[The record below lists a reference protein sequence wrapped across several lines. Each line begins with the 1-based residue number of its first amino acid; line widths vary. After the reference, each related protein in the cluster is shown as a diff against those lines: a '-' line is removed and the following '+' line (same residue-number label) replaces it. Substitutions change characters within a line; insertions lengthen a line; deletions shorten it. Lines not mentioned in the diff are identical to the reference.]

1 MSSGLH
7 PGTEAVLEGRLRWVA
22 LPIVLSFAIFVLRL
36 FQLQIV
42 ESESLALRSR
52 SNAVRHVRLEAPR
65 GQIVDRAGRVLATT
79 RIAFGAELVPNE
91 LRHPDQTLAALAQL
105 IEVDSAALRGRVS
118 GLRGRA
124 RFQPV
129 SVADDLSF
137 DQLARLESHRYALPG
152 VVTDVEPRRH
162 YLEGPLAAHLLGSI
176 GEISAAQLESAAFE
190 GYVAGEIV
198 GQTGLET
205 LYESHLRGRAGAR
218 NVSVDVAGREIQTLD
233 EARPLTGGTVV
244 LALDLDLQRAA
255 EDAFDER
262 AEGAPPRVGALVA
275 LDPRNG
281 DVLALVSRPTY
292 DPNDFAGGIAPEHWA
307 SLTHDEW
314 QPLHSRALQ
323 SHYPP
328 GSTYKVFLAAAGL
341 QAGLVDPA
349 APVYCPGSFR
359 LGRRTYRCW
368 KKEGHGAMNLH
379 TALVQSCD
387 VYFYQLGLRLGIDRL
402 AEYARGFGLGRP
414 TGIGFAN
421 EAPGLVPTEAW
432 KRRRFG
438 EPWVLGETVSAAIG
452 QGFSLTSPLQ
462 LAVAYAAIANGG
474 KLVRPRLVLRLE
486 SREGEIVEAREPEV
500 VGTTPVDAEHL
511 ARVRHALAGVVQE
524 PRGTGGRARVEGVEV
539 AGKTGTAQVVKL
551 EHTEHLAEDEIPIRS
566 RDHAWFA
573 AFAPAEDAEIV
584 VAVIVEHGGH
594 GGSAAAPLAQ
604 RVLARYFEREAGPA
618 PPAPEAPTPPEAP
631 PVGTDDGAL
640 RQARA
645 ADGGRVARP

>member
-1 MSSGLH
+1 M
-7 PGTEAVLEGRLRWVA
+7 LEGRLRWVA
-22 LPIVLSFAIFVLRL
+22 APIVLTFAIFVLRL

-52 SNAVRHVRLEAPR
+52 GNAVRHVRVEAPR
-65 GQIVDRAGRVLATT
+65 GRIVDREGRVLATT
-79 RIAFGAELVPNE
+79 RIAFGAELRPNE
-91 LRHPDQTLAALAQL
+91 LRHADTTFAALAQL
-105 IEVDSAALRGRVS
+105 LSVDSAALRGRVA

-129 SVADDLSF
+129 AVADDLSF

-152 VVTDVEPRRH
+152 VVTEVEPRRH

-176 GEISAAQLESAAFE
+176 GEVSGAQIESPAFA
-190 GYVAGEIV
+190 GYVPGEIV
-198 GQTGLET
+198 GQTGLEA
-205 LYESHLRGRAGAR
+205 LFESHLRGRAGAR
-218 NVSVDVAGREIQTLD
+218 NVSVDVAGREIETL
-233 EARPLTGGTVV
+233 EEVQALPGGTVV
-244 LALDLDLQRAA
+244 LSLDLDLQRVA
-255 EDAFDER
+255 EDAFDEV
-262 AEGAPPRVGALVA
+262 AEGEPPRVGALVA

-292 DPNDFAGGIAPEHWA
+292 DPNDFAGGIAAEHWSA
-307 SLTHDEW
+307 LTRDEW
-314 QPLHSRALQ
+314 QPLHFRALQ

-328 GSTYKVFLAAAGL
+328 GSTYKAIVAAAGL

-379 TALVQSCD
+379 SALVQSCD

-414 TGIGFAN
+414 SGIGYAN
-421 EAPGLVPTEAW
+421 EAPGIVPTEAW
-432 KRRRFG
+432 KRKRFG

-452 QGFSLTSPLQ
+452 QGFDLVSPLQ

-474 KLVRPRLVLRLE
+474 RVVRPRLVLRLE
-486 SREGEIVEAREPEV
+486 SRAGELQQEREAEV
-500 VGTTPVDAEHL
+500 SDAQPVDPAHL
-511 ARVRHALAGVVQE
+511 ARVRRALAGVVQE
-524 PRGTGGRARVEGVEV
+524 PRGTGGRSRVQGVEV
-539 AGKTGTAQVVKL
+539 AGKTGTAQVVRL
-551 EHTEHLAEDEIPIRS
+551 EHTEGLDDDEVPIRS
-566 RDHAWFA
+566 RDHAWFV
-573 AFAPAEDAEIV
+573 AFAPAEQAEIV

-604 RVLARYFEREAGPA
+604 RVLARHFERGAA
-618 PPAPEAPTPPEAP
+618 PPARPAPDLLEAPPPEAP
-631 PVGTDDGAL
+631 DGAL
-640 RQARA
+640 QQAA
-645 ADGGRVARP
+645 LPAEASVARP